1 MRNIIRNGYERCMD
15 LISIIVPV
23 YNVEKYINDCVK
35 SILGQTYRELEIIL
49 VDDGSTD
56 ASGVFC
62 DEWAKIDSRIVVI
75 HKENGGLSDA
85 RNAGLNRANGD
96 WIMFVDSDDYIHPD
110 TVKLSLETAQR
121 NQSDLVTFGYVEVD
135 ESCDDMQAEVGHVN
149 EVVYTGDQLLRAF
162 TKQDTGYVMA
172 WNKLYRKTIW
182 EKLRFPIGKIHED
195 EFVIVDVLQRATN
208 ATVIDAELYFYRQ
221 RQGSIMANRNLK
233 SEYDALE
240 AFELRCDKLKDDEEL
255 YCLTRSQYLSQL
267 IRLYFLEEKE
277 QKKVLLKKYRCVFG
291 VSWKWVYWKTNV
303 VQFFFGMVPMLYE
316 RIRTFGQR
324 RKFRG
329 MRI

>member
-1 MRNIIRNGYERCMD
+1 MS
-15 LISIIVPV
+15 LVSIIVPV

-62 DEWAKIDSRIVVI
+62 DEWAKIDSRIIVI

-85 RNAGLNRANGD
+85 RNAGLDQATGD
-96 WIMFVDSDDYIHPD
+96 WIMFVDSDDFIHPD
-110 TVKLSLETAQR
+110 TVKLSLEIAQR

-135 ESCDDMQAEVGHVN
+135 ESCDYMQTEVELVN
-149 EVVYTGDQLLRAF
+149 EVVYTGDQLLRVF
-162 TKQDTGYVMA
+162 VKQDTGYVMA
-172 WNKLYRKTIW
+172 WDKLYQKAIW

-195 EFVIVDVLQRATN
+195 EFVIVDVLQRVTN

-221 RQGSIMANRNLK
+221 RQGSIMATRNLK
-233 SEYDALE
+233 SEYDVLE

-255 YCLTRSQYLSQL
+255 YCLARSQYLSQL
-267 IRLYFLEEKE
+267 IKLYFLEKKE
-277 QKKVLLKKYRCVFG
+277 QKKVLKKIYKSRFG
-291 VSWKWVYWKTNV
+291 ISWRYVYWKINIV
-303 VQFFFGMVPMLYE
+303 FWMFRLSPQLYKLYGG
-316 RIRTFGQR
+316 IKR
-324 RKFRG
+324 RKAR
-329 MRI
+329 